1 MVKTQSDAKHLPPE
15 HSPPEPEPRRRPL
28 DARIRGR
35 LGEGLRTLFADTIT
49 QAPTDQM
56 AHLLDRLD
64 KRKP

>member
-1 MVKTQSDAKHLPPE
+1 MAKTQNDPKHLPLQPE
-15 HSPPEPEPRRRPL
+15 LWKPPL

-35 LGEGLRTLFADTIT
+35 LGEGMRALFADTVT

-56 AHLLDRLD
+56 AHLLERLD